1 MPPLQ
6 VNIDD
11 PDFERHP
18 LFQFARPSQCILE
31 PGEVLFV
38 PAGSGILV
46 FFFLRV
52 APCACSSERR
62 VPFKVEWTT
71 AIKHFANISEMKRNS
86 MLQAREVHS
95 YPG

>member
-52 APCACSSERR
+52 VLRCLLTPSLLAATGRHTAWKIWKTLSPCLAIL
-62 VPFKVEWTT
+62 WTRP
-71 AIKHFANISEMKRNS
+71 M
-86 MLQAREVHS
+86 
-95 YPG
+95 